1 MHTAAPRV
9 RQRALSMFSTA
20 KACVQGSKDG
30 LGSEVLGEAVLQED
44 FFHAGQVSAQK
55 RSAGQCSFQAA
66 LSPLCRPCKFRRGK
80 MVYLGALSRPKIFEA
95 AWRAGPQARFPVHV
109 VPLRGEELHVSQDAL
124 RDVEDFVRL
133 SILQRFCSNIQ
144 ASQGRRYLLAGRTST
159 ARPEQRK

>member
-1 MHTAAPRV
+1 MLDRFRLKKDQPGNAAFKQLCP
-9 RQRALSMFSTA
+9 A
-20 KACVQGSKDG
+20 
-30 LGSEVLGEAVLQED
+30 
-44 FFHAGQVSAQK
+44 AQLN
-55 RSAGQCSFQAA
+55 RYG
-66 LSPLCRPCKFRRGK
+66 PCKFRRGK

-95 AWRAGPQARFPVHV
+95 AWRAGPRARFPVHV

-133 SILQRFCSNIQ
+133 SILQRFCSNFQ